1 MKLEI
6 SDSLLIVIIVFL
18 CLLVLGLLIVIIYY
32 RIERH
37 LKNKL
42 KSELEIK
49 KSKGQEMV
57 KKLEKAG
64 LKDKPVQKNWNPKRD
79 SHYKAPNN
87 LSIEIDKEGI
97 GISVPRSG
105 GIMVT
110 TTSRMR
116 VLAEQGNEEKI
127 KTQRLELNDSVHSDT
142 KQPKAPGVRKIA
154 ETMDESR
161 RDTDT
166 NMPTPKGLNNT
177 LDRIRNFKIGIDDP
191 SLDIDGLE
199 KSNLKSPKVPNQGA
213 VYIEYKKTPIDSA
226 RVSQQEPL
234 QTFALKEE
242 SAKSIA

>member
-6 SDSLLIVIIVFL
+6 SDSLLVVIIVFL

-37 LKNKL
+37 LKSKL

-49 KSKGQEMV
+49 KIKSQEMV

-64 LKDKPVQKNWNPKRD
+64 LKDKPVQKSWNPKRD

-142 KQPKAPGVRKIA
+142 KPGKTTGVKKIA
-154 ETMDESR
+154 EIMDESR
-161 RDTDT
+161 RDTDA
-166 NMPTPKGLNNT
+166 NVPTPKGLNNT

-213 VYIEYKKTPIDSA
+213 VFIEYKKAPVNSSRA
-226 RVSQQEPL
+226 SHEESQT
-234 QTFALKEE
+234 TFGLKEE
-242 SAKSIA
+242 SSKLKA